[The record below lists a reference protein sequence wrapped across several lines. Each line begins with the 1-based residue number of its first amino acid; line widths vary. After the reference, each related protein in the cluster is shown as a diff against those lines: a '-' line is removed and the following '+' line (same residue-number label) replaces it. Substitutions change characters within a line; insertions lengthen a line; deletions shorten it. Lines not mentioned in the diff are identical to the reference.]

1 MEYYNNVLCISAGTL
16 IEEGFMSK
24 PLYDWNLHKRRI
36 KKVRRGCKN
45 TPALIAVDSL
55 PSDILA
61 AVKARYGEP
70 AAVASR
76 YSIRGAYT
84 VDPGA
89 VSFYREHRLPNGEFL
104 PEDKQAEYVTNA
116 SMLKTIRY
124 ILNDKLSFTASR
136 GKSRPSHVWPAIV
149 REVIAV
155 KAGSNPILHSLPEHP
170 RRLKLKLE
178 EFEAQ
183 GYACLVSAKFGNKN
197 TEKIPEEAKL
207 WLLTRWSDNVRKCA
221 SITQLFR
228 EYNEKAADT
237 PAWCKIKTEKT
248 IYNFIYSPE
257 IEHLWHAHRYG
268 ELSSKNKFSY
278 IHKTILPTMRDSLWY
293 SDGTKLNLYYQYL
306 NAENKRCVGTLQVYE
321 VMDAYSEVLL
331 GYHISKSEDYEAQ
344 FMAYKMAFSTAK
356 YKPYQISYDNQG
368 GHKKLGSSD
377 FFQRLSHLAIPTQP
391 YNARSKTIENVFSRF
406 QQQVLKQE
414 AFFTGQ
420 NITARTQESR
430 PNREFIDANPHM
442 LPTEQEMRDIYAA
455 RREEWNN
462 MPHPKTGVPRI
473 EMYRSSV
480 NPQAVKVEIWDI
492 VDLFYVTRQKEV
504 TCTAWGITFT
514 EKKIKYDFMVY
525 KEGNQ
530 PDLEWLERNID
541 KKFVVKFDPS
551 DLSMIFLYERTANGL
566 KYNTVAATKVA
577 IHRGKQEQE
586 DWEAQ
591 YIKDIEIAN
600 KQARIN
606 RYEKMEQLQREH
618 GVHAEDYG
626 MRSPAIAG
634 IQTSKA
640 AKRAAKGVAA
650 TSSVG
655 SIQKAL
661 SNADIMD
668 SREEDFDPYEYARK
682 AM

>member
-45 TPALIAVDSL
+45 TPALVAVDSL

-76 YSIRGAYT
+76 YSIRGAYA

-149 REVIAV
+149 REVVAV

-228 EYNEKAADT
+228 EYNEKATDT

-293 SDGTKLNLYYQYL
+293 SDGTKLNYYYQYQD
-306 NAENKRCVGTLQVYE
+306 AEGKIQIGTLQVYE
-321 VMDAYSEVLL
+321 VMDAYSEVFL
-331 GYHISKSEDYEAQ
+331 GYHISKREDYQAQ
-344 FMAYKMAFSTAK
+344 FLAYKMAFGVAK
-356 YKPYQISYDNQG
+356 YKPYQITYDNQG
-368 GHKKLGSSD
+368 GHKKLESSD
-377 FFQRLSHLAIPTQP
+377 LLKKLAHLAIRTQP
-391 YNARSKTIENVFSRF
+391 YNGRSKTIESAFGRF
-406 QQQVLKQE
+406 QEQVLKQDW
-414 AFFTGQ
+414 FFSGQ
-420 NITARTQESR
+420 NITATSKESR
-430 PNREFIDANPHM
+430 ANMEYILTNKHC
-442 LPTEQEMRDIYAA
+442 LPTEQEIRDAYAA

-462 MPHPKTGVPRI
+462 MPHHKTGIARM
-473 EMYRSSV
+473 EMYRNSV
-480 NPQAVKVEIWDI
+480 NPEAVKLEIWDI
-492 VDLFYVTRQKEV
+492 VDLFYVTREKEV

-514 EKKIKYDFMVY
+514 EQKIKYDYMVY
-525 KEGNQ
+525 KNGSL
-530 PDLEWLERNID
+530 PDMEWLQSNID

-551 DLSMIFLYERTANGL
+551 DMSIIFLYERTPSGL
-566 KYNTVAATKVA
+566 RYNTVASTKVA
-577 IHRGKQEQE
+577 IHRGKQEQQE
-586 DWEAQ
+586 WEAQ
-591 YIKDIEIAN
+591 YIKDVEIAN
-600 KQARIN
+600 KQAR
-606 RYEKMEQLQREH
+606 RERWEKMEQLKRAH

-626 MRSPAIAG
+626 MRSPAILG
-634 IQTSKA
+634 LDTSTA
-640 AKRAAKGVAA
+640 AKRSRPAAAIGKV
-650 TSSVG
+650 
-655 SIQKAL
+655 QKAV
-661 SNADIMD
+661 SNADFD
-668 SREEDFDPYEYARK
+668 ESEDFDVLEYARK
-682 AM
+682 SM

>member
-1 MEYYNNVLCISAGTL
+1 MEYYNNTLCISHSTL
-16 IEEGFMSK
+16 VDEGFMSESSYK
-24 PLYDWNLHKRRI
+24 VSVHRRRI

-55 PSDILA
+55 PSEILA

-89 VSFYREHRLPNGEFL
+89 VSFYREHRLPTGEFL

-293 SDGTKLNLYYQYL
+293 SDGTKLNYYYQYQD
-306 NAENKRCVGTLQVYE
+306 ADGKTQIGTLQVYE
-321 VMDAYSEVLL
+321 VMDAFSEVFL
-331 GYHISKSEDYEAQ
+331 GYHISKREDYQAQ
-344 FMAYKMAFSTAK
+344 FLAYKMAFGVAK
-356 YKPYQISYDNQG
+356 YKPYQITYDNQG
-368 GHKKLGSSD
+368 GHKKLESSD
-377 FFQRLSHLAIPTQP
+377 LLKKLAHLAIRTQP
-391 YNARSKTIENVFSRF
+391 YNGRSKTIESAFGRF
-406 QQQVLKQE
+406 QEQVLKQDW
-414 AFFTGQ
+414 FFSGQ
-420 NITARTQESR
+420 NITATSKESR
-430 PNREFIDANPHM
+430 ANMEYILTNKHC
-442 LPTEQEMRDIYAA
+442 LPTEQEIRDAYAA

-462 MPHPKTGVPRI
+462 MPHHKTGIARM
-473 EMYRSSV
+473 EMYRNSV
-480 NPQAVKVEIWDI
+480 NPEAVKLEIWDI
-492 VDLFYVTRQKEV
+492 VDLFYVTRDKEV

-514 EKKIKYDFMVY
+514 EQKIKYDYMVY
-525 KEGNQ
+525 KSGSL
-530 PDLEWLERNID
+530 PDMEWLQSNID

-551 DLSMIFLYERTANGL
+551 DMSIIFLYERTPSGL
-566 KYNTVAATKVA
+566 RYNTVASTKVA
-577 IHRGKQEQE
+577 IHRGKQEQQE
-586 DWEAQ
+586 WEAQ
-591 YIKDIEIAN
+591 YIKDVEIAN
-600 KQARIN
+600 KQAR
-606 RYEKMEQLQREH
+606 RERWEKMEQLKRDH

-626 MRSPAIAG
+626 MRSPAILG
-634 IQTSKA
+634 LDTSTA
-640 AKRAAKGVAA
+640 AKRSRPAAAIGKV
-650 TSSVG
+650 
-655 SIQKAL
+655 QKAV
-661 SNADIMD
+661 SNADFD
-668 SREEDFDPYEYARK
+668 ESEDFDVLEYARK
-682 AM
+682 SM

>member
-1 MEYYNNVLCISAGTL
+1 MMEYYNNVLCIACSTL
-16 IEEGFMSK
+16 VDEGFMSESSYK
-24 PLYDWNLHKRRI
+24 VSVHRKRI
-36 KKVRRGCKN
+36 KRIRRGCKN
-45 TPALIAVDSL
+45 TPALVAVDSL

-76 YSIRGAYT
+76 YSIRGAYA

-89 VSFYREHRLPNGEFL
+89 VSFYREHRLPTGEFL

-278 IHKTILPTMRDSLWY
+278 IHKTIMPTMRDSLWY
-293 SDGTKLNLYYQYL
+293 SDGTKLNYYYQYQDS
-306 NAENKRCVGTLQVYE
+306 EGKTQMGTLQVYE
-321 VMDAYSEVLL
+321 VMDAFSEVFL
-331 GYHISKSEDYEAQ
+331 GYHISKREDYQAQ
-344 FMAYKMAFSTAK
+344 FLAYKMAFGVAK
-356 YKPYQISYDNQG
+356 YKPYQITYDNQG
-368 GHKKLGSSD
+368 GHKKLESSD
-377 FFQRLSHLAIPTQP
+377 LLKKLAHLAIRTQP
-391 YNARSKTIENVFSRF
+391 YNGRSKTIESAFGRF
-406 QQQVLKQE
+406 QEQVLKQDW
-414 AFFTGQ
+414 FFSGQ
-420 NITARTQESR
+420 NITATSKESR
-430 PNREFIDANPHM
+430 ANMEYILTNKHC
-442 LPTEQEMRDIYAA
+442 LPTEQEIREAYATRRD
-455 RREEWNN
+455 EWNN
-462 MPHPKTGVPRI
+462 MPHPKTGIARM
-473 EMYRSSV
+473 EMYRNSV
-480 NPQAVKVEIWDI
+480 NPEAVKLEIWDI
-492 VDLFYVTRQKEV
+492 VDLFYVTREKEV

-525 KEGNQ
+525 KSGSI
-530 PDLEWLERNID
+530 PDMEWLQSNID

-551 DLSMIFLYERTANGL
+551 DMSIIFLYERTPAGL
-566 KYNTVAATKVA
+566 KYNTVASTKVA
-577 IHRGKQEQE
+577 IHRGKQEQQE
-586 DWEAQ
+586 WEAQ
-591 YIKDIEIAN
+591 YIKDVELAN
-600 KQARIN
+600 KQAR
-606 RYEKMEQLQREH
+606 RERWEKMEQLKREH

-626 MRSPAIAG
+626 MRSPAILG
-634 IQTSKA
+634 MDTSPA
-640 AKRAAKGVAA
+640 AKRSRPAA
-650 TSSVG
+650 TIGKV
-655 SIQKAL
+655 QKAV
-661 SNADIMD
+661 SNADFD
-668 SREEDFDPYEYARK
+668 ESEDFDVLEYARK
-682 AM
+682 SM

>member
-1 MEYYNNVLCISAGTL
+1 MEYYNNVLCISRSTL
-16 IEEGFMSK
+16 VDEGFMSK
-24 PLYDWNLHKRRI
+24 ASYDKKLQRGRI
-36 KKVRRGCKN
+36 KRIRRGCKN
-45 TPALIAVDSL
+45 TPALVAVDSL

-104 PEDKQAEYVTNA
+104 PEDKQMEYVTNA

-149 REVIAV
+149 REVVAV

-293 SDGTKLNLYYQYL
+293 SDGTKLNYYYQYQD
-306 NAENKRCVGTLQVYE
+306 AEGKIQIGTLQVYE
-321 VMDAYSEVLL
+321 VMDAFSEVFL
-331 GYHISKSEDYEAQ
+331 GYHISKREDYQAQ
-344 FMAYKMAFSTAK
+344 FLAYKMAFGAAK
-356 YKPYQISYDNQG
+356 YKPYQITYDNQG
-368 GHKKLGSSD
+368 GHKKLESSD
-377 FFQRLSHLAIPTQP
+377 LLKKLAHLAIRTQP
-391 YNARSKTIENVFSRF
+391 YNGRSKTIESAFGRF
-406 QQQVLKQE
+406 QEQVLKQDW
-414 AFFTGQ
+414 FFSGQ
-420 NITARTQESR
+420 NITATSKESR
-430 PNREFIDANPHM
+430 ANMEYILTNKHC
-442 LPTEQEMRDIYAA
+442 LPTEQEIRQAYAA

-462 MPHPKTGVPRI
+462 MPHHKTGIARM
-473 EMYRSSV
+473 EMYRNSV
-480 NPQAVKVEIWDI
+480 NPEAVKLEIWDI
-492 VDLFYVTRQKEV
+492 VDLFYVTREKEV

-514 EKKIKYDFMVY
+514 EQKIKYDYMVY
-525 KEGNQ
+525 KSGSI
-530 PDLEWLERNID
+530 PDMEWLQSNID

-551 DLSMIFLYERTANGL
+551 DMSIIFLYERTPSGL
-566 KYNTVAATKVA
+566 RYNTVASTKVA
-577 IHRGKQEQE
+577 IHRGKQEQQE
-586 DWEAQ
+586 WEAQ
-591 YIKDIEIAN
+591 YIKDVEIAN
-600 KQARIN
+600 KQAR
-606 RYEKMEQLQREH
+606 RERWEKMEQLKRDH

-626 MRSPAIAG
+626 MRSPAILG
-634 IQTSKA
+634 LDTSAA
-640 AKRAAKGVAA
+640 AKRSRPAAAIGKV
-650 TSSVG
+650 
-655 SIQKAL
+655 QKAV
-661 SNADIMD
+661 SNADFD
-668 SREEDFDPYEYARK
+668 ESEDFDVLEYARK
-682 AM
+682 SM

>member
-45 TPALIAVDSL
+45 TPALVAVDSL

-76 YSIRGAYT
+76 YSIRGAYA

-89 VSFYREHRLPNGEFL
+89 VSFYREHRLPTGEFL

-149 REVIAV
+149 REVVAV
-155 KAGSNPILHSLPEHP
+155 KAVSNPILHSLPEHP

-293 SDGTKLNLYYQYL
+293 SDGTKLNYYYQYQD
-306 NAENKRCVGTLQVYE
+306 ADGKTQMGTLQVYE
-321 VMDAYSEVLL
+321 VMDAFSEVFL
-331 GYHISKSEDYEAQ
+331 GYHISKREDYQAQ
-344 FMAYKMAFSTAK
+344 FLAYKMAFGVAK
-356 YKPYQISYDNQG
+356 YKPYQITYDNQG
-368 GHKKLGSSD
+368 GHKKLESSD
-377 FFQRLSHLAIPTQP
+377 LLKKLAHLAIRTQP
-391 YNARSKTIENVFSRF
+391 YNGRSKTIESAFGRF
-406 QQQVLKQE
+406 QEQVLKKDW
-414 AFFTGQ
+414 FFSGQ
-420 NITARTQESR
+420 NITATSKESR
-430 PNREFIDANPHM
+430 ANMEYILTNKHC
-442 LPTEQEMRDIYAA
+442 LPTEQEIRDAYAA

-462 MPHPKTGVPRI
+462 MPHHKTGIARM
-473 EMYRSSV
+473 EMYRNSV
-480 NPQAVKVEIWDI
+480 NPEAVKLEIWDI
-492 VDLFYVTRQKEV
+492 VDLFYVTREKEV

-514 EKKIKYDFMVY
+514 EQKIKYDYMIY
-525 KEGNQ
+525 KNDI
-530 PDLEWLERNID
+530 PDLEWLQQHID

-551 DLSMIFLYERTANGL
+551 DMSIIFLYERTLSGL
-566 KYNTVAATKVA
+566 RYNTVASTKVA
-577 IHRGKQEQE
+577 IHRGKQEQQE
-586 DWEAQ
+586 WEAQ
-591 YIKDIEIAN
+591 YIKDVELAN
-600 KQARIN
+600 KQAR
-606 RYEKMEQLQREH
+606 RERWRKMEQLKREH
-618 GVHAEDYG
+618 GVHSEDYG
-626 MRSPAIAG
+626 MRSPAILGLETSPSAKHSRTASG
-634 IQTSKA
+634 IGK
-640 AKRAAKGVAA
+640 
-650 TSSVG
+650 
-655 SIQKAL
+655 IQKAV
-661 SNADIMD
+661 SNADFD
-668 SREEDFDPYEYARK
+668 VSEDFDVLEYARK
-682 AM
+682 SM

>member
-1 MEYYNNVLCISAGTL
+1 MMEYYNNVLCISGTTL

-24 PLYDWNLHKRRI
+24 PLYDINIYRKRI
-36 KKVRRGCKN
+36 KRIRRGCKN
-45 TPALIAVDSL
+45 TPALVAVDSL

-76 YSIRGAYT
+76 YSIRGAYA

-228 EYNEKAADT
+228 EYNEKATDT

-293 SDGTKLNLYYQYL
+293 SDGTKLNYYYQYQD
-306 NAENKRCVGTLQVYE
+306 AEGKIQIGTLQVYE
-321 VMDAYSEVLL
+321 VMDAYSEVFL
-331 GYHISKSEDYEAQ
+331 GYHISKREDYQAQ
-344 FMAYKMAFSTAK
+344 FLAYKMAFGVAK
-356 YKPYQISYDNQG
+356 YKPYQITYDNQG
-368 GHKKLGSSD
+368 GHKKLESSD
-377 FFQRLSHLAIPTQP
+377 LLKKLAHLAIRTQP
-391 YNARSKTIENVFSRF
+391 YNGRSKTIESAFGRF
-406 QQQVLKQE
+406 QEQVLKQDW
-414 AFFTGQ
+414 FFSGQ
-420 NITARTQESR
+420 NITATSKESR
-430 PNREFIDANPHM
+430 ANMEYILTNKHC
-442 LPTEQEMRDIYAA
+442 LPTEQEIRDAYAA

-462 MPHPKTGVPRI
+462 MPHHKTGIARM
-473 EMYRSSV
+473 EMYRNSV
-480 NPQAVKVEIWDI
+480 NPEAVKLEIWDI
-492 VDLFYVTRQKEV
+492 VDLFYVTREKEV

-514 EKKIKYDFMVY
+514 EQKIKYDYMVY
-525 KEGNQ
+525 KNGSL
-530 PDLEWLERNID
+530 PDMEWLQSNID

-551 DLSMIFLYERTANGL
+551 DMSIIFLYERTPSGL
-566 KYNTVAATKVA
+566 RYNTVASTKVA
-577 IHRGKQEQE
+577 IHRGKQEQQE
-586 DWEAQ
+586 WEAQ
-591 YIKDIEIAN
+591 YIKDVEIAN
-600 KQARIN
+600 KQAR
-606 RYEKMEQLQREH
+606 RERWEKMEQLKRAH

-626 MRSPAIAG
+626 MRSPAILG
-634 IQTSKA
+634 LDTSTA
-640 AKRAAKGVAA
+640 AKRSRPAAAIGKV
-650 TSSVG
+650 
-655 SIQKAL
+655 QKAV
-661 SNADIMD
+661 SNADFD
-668 SREEDFDPYEYARK
+668 ESEDFDVLEYARK
-682 AM
+682 SM

>member
-1 MEYYNNVLCISAGTL
+1 MMEYYNNVLCISAGTL

-45 TPALIAVDSL
+45 TPALVAVDSL
-55 PSDILA
+55 PLDILA

-70 AAVASR
+70 AAAASR
-76 YSIRGAYT
+76 YSIRGAYA

-89 VSFYREHRLPNGEFL
+89 VSFYREHRLPTGEFL

-293 SDGTKLNLYYQYL
+293 SDGTKLNYYYQYQ
-306 NAENKRCVGTLQVYE
+306 AADGKTQIGTLQVYE
-321 VMDAYSEVLL
+321 VMDAFSEVFL
-331 GYHISKSEDYEAQ
+331 GYHISKREDYQAQ
-344 FMAYKMAFSTAK
+344 FLAYKMAFGVAK
-356 YKPYQISYDNQG
+356 YKPYQITYDNQG
-368 GHKKLGSSD
+368 GHKKLESSD
-377 FFQRLSHLAIPTQP
+377 LLKKLAHLAIRTQP
-391 YNARSKTIENVFSRF
+391 YNGRSKTIESAFGRF
-406 QQQVLKQE
+406 QEQVLKQDW
-414 AFFTGQ
+414 FFSGQ
-420 NITARTQESR
+420 NITATSKESR
-430 PNREFIDANPHM
+430 ANMEYILTNKHC
-442 LPTEQEMRDIYAA
+442 LPTEQEIRDAYAA

-462 MPHPKTGVPRI
+462 MPHHKTGIARM
-473 EMYRSSV
+473 EMYRNSV
-480 NPQAVKVEIWDI
+480 NPEAVKLEIWDI
-492 VDLFYVTRQKEV
+492 VDLFYVTREKEV

-514 EKKIKYDFMVY
+514 EQKIKYDYMVY
-525 KEGNQ
+525 KSGSL
-530 PDLEWLERNID
+530 PDMEWLQSNID

-551 DLSMIFLYERTANGL
+551 DMSIIFLYERTPSGL
-566 KYNTVAATKVA
+566 RYNTVASTKVA
-577 IHRGKQEQE
+577 IHRGKQEQQE
-586 DWEAQ
+586 WEAQ
-591 YIKDIEIAN
+591 YIKDVELAN
-600 KQARIN
+600 KQAR
-606 RYEKMEQLQREH
+606 RERWEKMEQLKRDH

-626 MRSPAIAG
+626 MRSPAILGLDTSAAG
-634 IQTSKA
+634 KRSRPA
-640 AKRAAKGVAA
+640 AAIGKV
-650 TSSVG
+650 
-655 SIQKAL
+655 QKAV
-661 SNADIMD
+661 SHADFD
-668 SREEDFDPYEYARK
+668 ESEDFDVLEYARK
-682 AM
+682 SM

>member
-1 MEYYNNVLCISAGTL
+1 MEYYNNVLCISGTTL

-24 PLYDWNLHKRRI
+24 PLYDINIYRKRI
-36 KKVRRGCKN
+36 KRIRRGCKN
-45 TPALIAVDSL
+45 TPALVAVDSL

-76 YSIRGAYT
+76 YSIRGAYA

-228 EYNEKAADT
+228 EYNEKATDT

-293 SDGTKLNLYYQYL
+293 SDGTKLNYYYQYQD
-306 NAENKRCVGTLQVYE
+306 AEGKIQIGTLQVYE
-321 VMDAYSEVLL
+321 VMDAYSEVFL
-331 GYHISKSEDYEAQ
+331 GYHISKREDYQAQ
-344 FMAYKMAFSTAK
+344 FLAYKMAFGVAK
-356 YKPYQISYDNQG
+356 YKPYQITYDNQG
-368 GHKKLGSSD
+368 GHKKLESSD
-377 FFQRLSHLAIPTQP
+377 LLKKLAHLAIRTQP
-391 YNARSKTIENVFSRF
+391 YNGRSKTIESAFGRF
-406 QQQVLKQE
+406 QEQVLKQDW
-414 AFFTGQ
+414 FFSGQ
-420 NITARTQESR
+420 NITATSKESR
-430 PNREFIDANPHM
+430 ANMEYILTNKHC
-442 LPTEQEMRDIYAA
+442 LPTEQEIRDAYAA

-462 MPHPKTGVPRI
+462 MPHHKTGIARM
-473 EMYRSSV
+473 EMYRNSV
-480 NPQAVKVEIWDI
+480 NPEAVKLEIWDI
-492 VDLFYVTRQKEV
+492 VDLFYVTREKEV

-514 EKKIKYDFMVY
+514 EQKIKYDYMVY
-525 KEGNQ
+525 KNGSL
-530 PDLEWLERNID
+530 PDMEWLQSNID

-551 DLSMIFLYERTANGL
+551 DMSIIFLYERTPSGL
-566 KYNTVAATKVA
+566 RYNTVASTKVA
-577 IHRGKQEQE
+577 IHRGKQEQQE
-586 DWEAQ
+586 WEAQ
-591 YIKDIEIAN
+591 YIKDVEIAN
-600 KQARIN
+600 KQAR
-606 RYEKMEQLQREH
+606 RERWEKMEQLKRAH

-626 MRSPAIAG
+626 MRSPAILG
-634 IQTSKA
+634 LDTSTA
-640 AKRAAKGVAA
+640 AKRSRPAAAIGKV
-650 TSSVG
+650 
-655 SIQKAL
+655 QKAV
-661 SNADIMD
+661 SNADFD
-668 SREEDFDPYEYARK
+668 ESEDFDVLEYARK
-682 AM
+682 SM